1 MQIFNTLSLWINEIL
16 SFFFGLTNNYGLAI
30 IMLAVLV
37 NIVTF
42 PLTRKQIQS
51 SKKLQQVQPELKKL
65 QEKYKNDKEK
75 LNKATMEFMRDNK
88 VNPLGGCLPLLV
100 QFPIIIAVFNLLR
113 EPETI
118 IMQTIENF
126 NPYFFNLVIMGRQMA
141 LDLTMPDPTYI
152 LPILAAAGTFFHQ
165 RLVMTD
171 PKQRMLMYIFPVM
184 IMIISVSFPAG
195 LVLYWLT
202 NSLFS
207 IGNHFIIRT
216 SSEKPVVQKTKEKK
230 EEKKANNKAVQDI
243 DDQET
248 DQTERNL
255 LSKEQ
260 DKEQTK
266 KKNTTKKKTISNS
279 TEAPKRNKKSSKGK
293 KKGAGKTK

>member
-37 NIVTF
+37 NVVTF

-51 SKKLQQVQPELKKL
+51 SKKLQQVQPELKKI
-65 QEKYKNDKEK
+65 QEKFRNDKEK
-75 LNKATMEFMRDNK
+75 LNRATMEFMKENK

-113 EPETI
+113 EPENI
-118 IMQTIENF
+118 IMQTIDNF
-126 NPYFFNLVIMGRQMA
+126 NPYFFNLDLMGLKLA
-141 LDLTMPDPTYI
+141 LDLTQPDPSYI

-184 IMIISVSFPAG
+184 ILIISVSFPAG

-202 NSLFS
+202 NSMFS
-207 IGNHFIIRT
+207 VGNHFIIKT
-216 SSEKPVVQKTKEKK
+216 SSERSVDKK
-230 EEKKANNKAVQDI
+230 EEKEKKVESEKAASTRQDNAAAEKAEKDRATM
-243 DDQET
+243 QET
-248 DQTERNL
+248 DVGQTQRR
-255 LSKEQ
+255 SKSR
-260 DKEQTK
+260 K
-266 KKNTTKKKTISNS
+266 KIVP
-279 TEAPKRNKKSSKGK
+279 TEAPARKKKSSKSK
-293 KKGAGKTK
+293 KKGAGKSK

>member
-1 MQIFNTLSLWINEIL
+1 MEIFNTLSLWINEIL

-30 IMLAVLV
+30 IMLAILV

-51 SKKLQQVQPELKKL
+51 SKKLQQVQPELKKI
-65 QEKYKNDKEK
+65 QEKYRNDKEK
-75 LNKATMEFMRDNK
+75 LNRATMEFMKENK

-113 EPETI
+113 EPENI

-126 NPYFFNLVIMGRQMA
+126 SPYFFNLDLMGLKLA
-141 LDLTMPDPTYI
+141 LDLTQPDPSYI

-184 IMIISVSFPAG
+184 ILVISVSFPAG

-202 NSLFS
+202 NSMFS
-207 IGNHFIIRT
+207 VGNHFIIKT
-216 SSEKPVVQKTKEKK
+216 SSEKPVGQK
-230 EEKKANNKAVQDI
+230 EEKGKKIESEKERSSSQENDAGEKADNGSAVRK
-243 DDQET
+243 ET
-248 DQTERNL
+248 AV
-255 LSKEQ
+255 
-260 DKEQTK
+260 EQTPRRSK
-266 KKNTTKKKTISNS
+266 SKKKTAPS
-279 TEAPKRNKKSSKGK
+279 EASVRKKKTSKSK
-293 KKGAGKTK
+293 KKGAGKSK